1 MPTLEELPLS
11 ENSKRMGAMIA
22 ELIPD
27 GATIQFGIGEVPNA
41 VGKLLLE
48 KKDLGIHTE
57 MFTDSMVD
65 LIEAGAVTNMKK
77 NIDVGKTVAAF
88 CWGSKRMYDFLD
100 DNRSII

>member
-1 MPTLEELPLS
+1 MGTHVVHISQVTALCEASYPMPTFEELPLS

-48 KKDLGIHTE
+48 KKDLRHTY
-57 MFTDSMVD
+57 
-65 LIEAGAVTNMKK
+65 G
-77 NIDVGKTVAAF
+77 DVHGQY
-88 CWGSKRMYDFLD
+88 G
-100 DNRSII
+100 

>member
-1 MPTLEELPLS
+1 
-11 ENSKRMGAMIA
+11 
-22 ELIPD
+22 
-27 GATIQFGIGEVPNA
+27 
-41 VGKLLLE
+41 
-48 KKDLGIHTE
+48 

-100 DNRSII
+100 DNRSIELHGVDYVNDPSIIGKLDNLFPLTLDLKLISSVRYVQSQ